1 MSTCARQCWIF
12 AAVMGLVVFAL
23 TAGLGGI
30 GVLPGLFLGFA
41 TAGLL
46 GALMVILFCQGA
58 EDAEEWPNPVESA
71 KDPDA
76 TASRSI
82 RRDDGAVAQVP
93 IARSQRPE
101 GMEGAPQGAALD
113 PSQAVT
119 FTARAQE
126 TDRPS
131 DMGPSETTDAGR
143 VKRRDKDKG
152 RGKGKGGALA
162 ETPKTAHSGSVGQ
175 GEST

>member
-30 GVLPGLFLGFA
+30 GVLPGLFLGLV

-82 RRDDGAVAQVP
+82 RRDAGVVAQAP
-93 IARSQRPE
+93 IARPQRPE
-101 GMEGAPQGAALD
+101 GMEGAPRGAAMD
-113 PSQAVT
+113 PLQAVT
-119 FTARAQE
+119 FTAGAGATE
-126 TDRPS
+126 LPS
-131 DMGPSETTDAGR
+131 DVGLSETTDAGR
-143 VKRRDKDKG
+143 VKRRGKDKG
-152 RGKGKGGALA
+152 AVLA
-162 ETPKTAHSGSVGQ
+162 ETPHTAHSGSVGQ